1 MDYEAI
7 INTAQ
12 RCADMSIDCQD
23 CRYRLSEDCGDEL
36 GHDMLIAIRALIAR
50 AEKAEAE
57 RDAYCAE
64 EAAGNLIR
72 LPTRIGR
79 YVLKNT
85 NEAPAEAVRG
95 DLCLF
100 EYKSEEIA
108 ANEVERCKQASQ
120 KQNEII
126 IV

>member
-12 RCADMSIDCQD
+12 QCADMSIDCQD
-23 CRYRLSEDCGDEL
+23 CRYRQSEDCADDL

-57 RDAYCAE
+57 RDAYRTD
-64 EAAGNLIR
+64 EAMGNIIR
-72 LPTRIGR
+72 LPARIGR
-79 YVLKNT
+79 CVIKNNT
-85 NEAPAEAVRG
+85 DSPADATRG
-95 DLCLF
+95 DLCLY
-100 EYKSEEIA
+100 EYKSEETA
-108 ANEVERCKQASQ
+108 AYEVERCKQAALKQ
-120 KQNEII
+120 KEII